1 MQVILVKPVRKLGK
15 VGKTVTVANGYGR
28 NYLIPQEFAIRTT
41 TENLAKFASLQKELE
56 AKNSENKEN
65 AEKAAKLIEGKHIDF
80 VTQSAADGR
89 LFGSVNART
98 LAIEISKLV
107 GITLNYTNILLDA
120 PIKFNGVYNIQ
131 IILHPEVI
139 TNVLVVVAKSA
150 AEAQDAL
157 REHKEGSSKKKD
169 EAKEEELLALEA
181 ESGQSASIE
190 EAQDTDPAV

>member
-15 VGKTVTVANGYGR
+15 VGETVTVANGYGR
-28 NYLIPQEFAIRTT
+28 NYLIPQEFAIRATK
-41 TENLAKFASLQKELE
+41 ENIAKFASLQKALE
-56 AKNSENKEN
+56 TKNAKNKEN

-80 VTQSAADGR
+80 VTQSAVDGK
-89 LFGSVNART
+89 LFGSVNAKG
-98 LAIEISKLV
+98 LAVEISKLA

-139 TNVLVVVAKSA
+139 ANILVVVAKSA

-169 EAKEEELLALEA
+169 EKKEEEMTALEA
-181 ESGQSASIE
+181 ESTK
-190 EAQDTDPAV
+190 EAQSTDPAV

>member
-15 VGKTVTVANGYGR
+15 VGETVTVANGYGR

-89 LFGSVNART
+89 LFGSVNARA
-98 LAIEISKLV
+98 LAIEVSKFV

-131 IILHPEVI
+131 IILHPEVV
-139 TNVLVVVAKSA
+139 TNILVVIAKSA

-157 REHKEGSSKKKD
+157 REHKEGSSKKTD

-181 ESGQSASIE
+181 ESDQSAIIE